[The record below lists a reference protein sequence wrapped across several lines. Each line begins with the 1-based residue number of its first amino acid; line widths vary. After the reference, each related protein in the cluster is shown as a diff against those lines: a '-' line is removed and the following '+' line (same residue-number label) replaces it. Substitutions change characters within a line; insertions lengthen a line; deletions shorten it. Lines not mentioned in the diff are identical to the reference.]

1 MNAIWESIKRNWK
14 TSLAGVLAFLFSC
27 PTFISAFEGWSKHQA
42 IDWRGLLFGLAMFAV
57 STGLIAAKDG
67 SNHSTLPEIRA
78 ATLKAETEKV
88 KDGQ

>member
-1 MNAIWESIKRNWK
+1 MNAIWESIMRNWR

-57 STGLIAAKDG
+57 SSGLIAAKDS
-67 SNHSTLPEIRA
+67 SNHSTIEEMRKATIKHDAEKA
-78 ATLKAETEKV
+78 AE
-88 KDGQ
+88 Q